1 MEILTP
7 EKIQSDK
14 EVAVQEQKS
23 RVIRTAEEE
32 ARIIRELNDAHD
44 LEEKEVE
51 TKKSALL
58 TEIAPLEDK
67 KKRLEDDCI
76 TLEKRRADAMRP
88 IYEIRT
94 EAEDVLRRAK
104 EKMNSIDAIE
114 VSVRS
119 KEDLADKK
127 LDELD
132 EASDILVERSSSL
145 DKREQNI
152 ANQEQWNRTSTD
164 ELSAKWLSYHQA
176 VKQFDDAVIEKELRI
191 ASRESACAIKETD
204 LSVKEA
210 DLSNREIQVADRYQ
224 TLQYAT
230 EDFEKRKQQ
239 NP

>member
-7 EKIQSDK
+7 EKIQNDK

-32 ARIIRELNDAHD
+32 KRIIKELNDAHD

-58 TEIAPLEDK
+58 TEIAPLEEK
-67 KKRLEDDCI
+67 KTQLENDCI

-88 IYEIRT
+88 IYEIRE
-94 EAEDVLRRAK
+94 EAEHVLKLTK
-104 EKMNSIDAIE
+104 EKMHSINTIE
-114 VSVRS
+114 VSVRA

-127 LDELD
+127 LDDLD
-132 EASDILVERSSSL
+132 DASDVLIEKSAKL
-145 DKREQNI
+145 DTREQNI
-152 ANQEQWNRTSTD
+152 ANQEQWIRTSTD

-191 ASRESACAIKETD
+191 ASRESACVIKEQD
-204 LSVKEA
+204 LSLKEA

-230 EDFEKRKQQ
+230 EDFEKRKNQV
-239 NP
+239 